1 MALGSPPRER
11 IVKVSPKDPCTVC
24 GHGDWC
30 GYTSRVRLC
39 MRVPSD
45 RKAANGA
52 YIHPW
57 EDGENH
63 EPMSPILHTS
73 QPRAPLA
80 RRDRAY
86 RELLSTLTLT
96 GEHRED
102 LRRRGLTEEEIAAA
116 GYRTSPSGD
125 RLAIAQSVAA
135 ALGTDALLGI
145 PGFFQAQRGGWVL
158 GGKPGILIPVR
169 DQEGRIQGLQVRV
182 ADRDAE
188 GGRYRWLS
196 SNAKPGGASSGV
208 PMHVAR
214 PVGGLR
220 QELVWV
226 TEGPLKADV
235 SAHYLGATVL
245 GVAGVFNWHD
255 VPKFVQPLSRSG
267 APAQVVVAYDAD
279 AQDNAQVAE
288 SRKALVS
295 ALLAVHAVVSLAI
308 WPMSQGK
315 GLDDVLK
322 SGGRVRLYRL

>member
-1 MALGSPPRER
+1 
-11 IVKVSPKDPCTVC
+11 
-24 GHGDWC
+24 
-30 GYTSRVRLC
+30 
-39 MRVPSD
+39 
-45 RKAANGA
+45 
-52 YIHPW
+52 
-57 EDGENH
+57 
-63 EPMSPILHTS
+63 
-73 QPRAPLA
+73 
-80 RRDRAY
+80 
-86 RELLSTLTLT
+86 
-96 GEHRED
+96 
-102 LRRRGLTEEEIAAA
+102 
-116 GYRTSPSGD
+116 
-125 RLAIAQSVAA
+125 VAA
-135 ALGTDALLGI
+135 ALGPDALLGI

-182 ADRDAE
+182 ADHDAE

-196 SNAKPGGASSGV
+196 SNEKPGGASSGV

-245 GVAGVFNWHD
+245 GVAGVVNWHD
-255 VPKFVQPLSRSG
+255 VPKFVQPLSRPG

-279 AQDNAQVAE
+279 AQENAQVAE

-295 ALLAVHAVVSLAI
+295 ALLAVHAIVSLAI